1 MLSEDVIKYL
11 EKIGFTKY
19 QNPNFGEPSLYVYGR
34 KCSCCNRS
42 SEIHIYDDGSFNA
55 YDERPK
61 SDTFTG
67 YHSIISEQRYKTPII
82 ESIEDVNK
90 ILCEV
95 FGERLWRR

>member
-19 QNPNFGEPSLYVYGR
+19 HNPNFGDQRMYVYVR
-34 KCSCCNRS
+34 KCPCCNRS
-42 SEIHIYDDGSFNA
+42 SEIHIYGDGLFYV
-55 YDERPK
+55 YDKRPK

-67 YHSIISEQRYKTPII
+67 YHSIVSEQRYKTPII
-82 ESIEDVNK
+82 ESVEDVNR

-95 FGERLWRR
+95 FGEKLGR